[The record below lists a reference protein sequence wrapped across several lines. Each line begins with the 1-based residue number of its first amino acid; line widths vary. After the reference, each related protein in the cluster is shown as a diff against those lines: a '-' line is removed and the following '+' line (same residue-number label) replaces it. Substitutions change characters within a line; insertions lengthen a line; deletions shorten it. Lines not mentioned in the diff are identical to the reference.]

1 MIKKLKSY
9 KTDLLRPGKITSKE
23 TIKMKCSICKEEGH
37 RSNNTNFHPAES
49 TSDSEKLS
57 QATSEVKKM
66 SQSIKE
72 IYAKILLL
80 LNTEYTLPI
89 TKNKGLPGLFLEDLL
104 GIPHT
109 QNLLDCSD
117 GELKLFPVKQLK
129 NGTLVPKESMAITM
143 LSREDLKTTEF
154 KSSKCYKKISRV
166 LFVPYYRTSDT
177 IKFMTPKIIDK
188 DCADC
193 LEIYKIF
200 ESDYNKIRDKYLENG
215 SLKSS
220 IGSLLQ
226 NRTKGA
232 GHGSTSRAFYLR
244 PTFMKHY
251 IPLSS

>member
-89 TKNKGLPGLFLEDLL
+89 TKN
-104 GIPHT
+104 
-109 QNLLDCSD
+109 Q
-117 GELKLFPVKQLK
+117 Q
-129 NGTLVPKESMAITM
+129 
-143 LSREDLKTTEF
+143 
-154 KSSKCYKKISRV
+154 
-166 LFVPYYRTSDT
+166 
-177 IKFMTPKIIDK
+177 
-188 DCADC
+188 
-193 LEIYKIF
+193 
-200 ESDYNKIRDKYLENG
+200 
-215 SLKSS
+215 
-220 IGSLLQ
+220 
-226 NRTKGA
+226 
-232 GHGSTSRAFYLR
+232 
-244 PTFMKHY
+244 
-251 IPLSS
+251 